1 MSGPKTNV
9 PLHLLVV
16 VLLGA
21 CSSGRG
27 DLPAP
32 ALEGTSGVL
41 TAAATAVFVGE
52 RTSLTAVFAGIGV
65 TTPPR
70 SGPFCVSDC
79 LAYPYLDV
87 ARFIPADYVW
97 LVPGILLVP
106 IFVVLMACIHAYASD
121 HRKIYGRIALLFALV
136 YAVVVAADYFVQ
148 FAVVVPSAPR
158 KISFTANVP
167 APVVPAKSWIA
178 NVTPS
183 ARM

>member
-52 RTSLTAVFAGIGV
+52 RTSLTAVFAGDNASIDGGP
-65 TTPPR
+65 TTPH
-70 SGPFCVSDC
+70 S
-79 LAYPYLDV
+79 
-87 ARFIPADYVW
+87 AD
-97 LVPGILLVP
+97 G
-106 IFVVLMACIHAYASD
+106 
-121 HRKIYGRIALLFALV
+121 
-136 YAVVVAADYFVQ
+136 
-148 FAVVVPSAPR
+148 
-158 KISFTANVP
+158 
-167 APVVPAKSWIA
+167 
-178 NVTPS
+178 
-183 ARM
+183 